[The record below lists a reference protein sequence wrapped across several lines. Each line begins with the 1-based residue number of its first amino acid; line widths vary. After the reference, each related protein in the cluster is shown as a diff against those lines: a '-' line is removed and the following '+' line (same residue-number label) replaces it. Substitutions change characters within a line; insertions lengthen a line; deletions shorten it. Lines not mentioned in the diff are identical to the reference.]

1 MTKQKKNIYF
11 DQEIFCHSLLSKVII
26 FAQTHKKTTYHIFQ
40 YHKSP
45 KGKKKQKKTKQK
57 TQDI

>member
-26 FAQTHKKTTYHIFQ
+26 FAQTHKKTTYS
-40 YHKSP
+40 YKRYM
-45 KGKKKQKKTKQK
+45 KDAYKRKQKNSKNNK
-57 TQDI
+57 